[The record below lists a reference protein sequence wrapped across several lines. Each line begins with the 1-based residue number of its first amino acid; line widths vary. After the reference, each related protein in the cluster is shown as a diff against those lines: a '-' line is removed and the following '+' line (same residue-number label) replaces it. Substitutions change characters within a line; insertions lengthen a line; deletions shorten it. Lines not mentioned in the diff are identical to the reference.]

1 MIRTSSVAILLLM
14 AAPAL
19 ATAQQ
24 VPRGADGY
32 GRHFETVRDSDR
44 RVRGMWD
51 IQRRVGFQ
59 QRRIAEGRRSGQ
71 LTRWEYFRL
80 QAQQADIRDAMS
92 HAARDGV
99 VHSFERA
106 RLHAMLDASGRAIRW
121 EKHDA
126 QTRDRWRRIG
136 TAGRGWWF

>member
-1 MIRTSSVAILLLM
+1 MIRASLISTLLLM

-19 ATAQQ
+19 ATAQEA
-24 VPRGADGY
+24 PRGLDGY
-32 GRHFETVRDSDR
+32 GRHFETVLQSHRH
-44 RVRGMWD
+44 VRGMWD
-51 IQRRVGFQ
+51 IQRRVGVQ

-80 QAQQADIRDAMS
+80 QARQADIRDAMR
-92 HAARDGV
+92 HAARDGI
-99 VHSFERA
+99 VHPFERA
-106 RLHAMLDASGRAIRW
+106 RLHAMLDASSQAIRR

-136 TAGRGWWF
+136 RAGRGWWF